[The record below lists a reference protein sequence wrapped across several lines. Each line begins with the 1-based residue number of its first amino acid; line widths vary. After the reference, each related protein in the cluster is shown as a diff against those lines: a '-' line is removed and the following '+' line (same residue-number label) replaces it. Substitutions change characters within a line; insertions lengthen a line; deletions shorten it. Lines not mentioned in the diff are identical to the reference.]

1 MPGRLSASGHV
12 FCLFRRSPVD
22 FFHGLSAVFAP
33 VGFPEDLSGD
43 VRGRTGAAL
52 KSDRGQSAS
61 GRPFSV
67 IVDNFSIKCRRG
79 GPSNAIKPYICFRY
93 RFPRWRANPP
103 GLKGNPVK
111 VRNYPRSCKFL
122 LGGTF
127 SQPLAVRAGK
137 ACRPEQVRRPAV
149 PGRDSLLSGEK
160 RRNGFGCFVVSIAG
174 SVNSIPAC
182 VVSGRIAANPSFRRG
197 VFRFFRRVGKKLSDR
212 TTTDMTD
219 EGVRYGGLSC
229 FCGES
234 PAADICCRRAGSE
247 SAEFPSVEL
256 SVWGIRALKV

>member
-1 MPGRLSASGHV
+1 MPI
-12 FCLFRRSPVD
+12 
-22 FFHGLSAVFAP
+22 GLSSVCSVVLPLIFSRVFPLFFAP

-52 KSDRGQSAS
+52 KSDHGQSAL
-61 GRPFSV
+61 GRPFPV

-93 RFPRWRANPP
+93 RFPMWRANPP

-197 VFRFFRRVGKKLSDR
+197 VFRFFRRVGKKSSDR
-212 TTTDMTD
+212 TTPIWPTKAYGMARN
-219 EGVRYGGLSC
+219 VRLVVFLRRKPGG
-229 FCGES
+229 
-234 PAADICCRRAGSE
+234 
-247 SAEFPSVEL
+247 
-256 SVWGIRALKV
+256 

>member
-1 MPGRLSASGHV
+1 M
-12 FCLFRRSPVD
+12 
-22 FFHGLSAVFAP
+22 
-33 VGFPEDLSGD
+33 
-43 VRGRTGAAL
+43 
-52 KSDRGQSAS
+52 
-61 GRPFSV
+61 
-67 IVDNFSIKCRRG
+67 
-79 GPSNAIKPYICFRY
+79 
-93 RFPRWRANPP
+93 WRANPP

-197 VFRFFRRVGKKLSDR
+197 VFRFFRRSVKSRRIGRHRSGRRRR
-212 TTTDMTD
+212 TVWLGTC
-219 EGVRYGGLSC
+219 GLSC
-229 FCGES
+229 FCGE
-234 PAADICCRRAGSE
+234 ARRLIFVAVEPGRNRPNFRRWSYRCG
-247 SAEFPSVEL
+247 EFE
-256 SVWGIRALKV
+256 R

>member
-1 MPGRLSASGHV
+1 M
-12 FCLFRRSPVD
+12 
-22 FFHGLSAVFAP
+22 
-33 VGFPEDLSGD
+33 
-43 VRGRTGAAL
+43 
-52 KSDRGQSAS
+52 
-61 GRPFSV
+61 GRPFPV

-93 RFPRWRANPP
+93 RFPMWRANPP

-149 PGRDSLLSGEK
+149 PGRDSLLSGESV
-160 RRNGFGCFVVSIAG
+160 RNGFGCFVRIYCRFCKFHSCLCCIG
-174 SVNSIPAC
+174 SDRCES
-182 VVSGRIAANPSFRRG
+182 VVQKRCISVFPKVGKSRRIGRHRSGRRR
-197 VFRFFRRVGKKLSDR
+197 R
-212 TTTDMTD
+212 TVWLGTC
-219 EGVRYGGLSC
+219 GLSC

>member
-1 MPGRLSASGHV
+1 M
-12 FCLFRRSPVD
+12 
-22 FFHGLSAVFAP
+22 
-33 VGFPEDLSGD
+33 
-43 VRGRTGAAL
+43 
-52 KSDRGQSAS
+52 
-61 GRPFSV
+61 
-67 IVDNFSIKCRRG
+67 
-79 GPSNAIKPYICFRY
+79 
-93 RFPRWRANPP
+93 WRANPP

-197 VFRFFRRVGKKLSDR
+197 VFRFSEGSVKVVGSDD
-212 TTTDMTD
+212 TDLAD
-219 EGVRYGGLSC
+219 EGVRYGSERAACRVSAEKARRLIFVAVEPGRNRPNFRRWSYR
-229 FCGES
+229 CGEFE
-234 PAADICCRRAGSE
+234 R
-247 SAEFPSVEL
+247 
-256 SVWGIRALKV
+256 

>member
-1 MPGRLSASGHV
+1 
-12 FCLFRRSPVD
+12 
-22 FFHGLSAVFAP
+22 
-33 VGFPEDLSGD
+33 
-43 VRGRTGAAL
+43 
-52 KSDRGQSAS
+52 
-61 GRPFSV
+61 
-67 IVDNFSIKCRRG
+67 
-79 GPSNAIKPYICFRY
+79 
-93 RFPRWRANPP
+93 
-103 GLKGNPVK
+103 VK

-197 VFRFFRRVGKKLSDR
+197 VFRFFRRVGKKSSDR
-212 TTTDMTD
+212 TTPIWPTKAYGMARNVRLVVFLRRKPGGWYLLPSSRVGIGRISVG
-219 EGVRYGGLSC
+219 GVIGVGNS
-229 FCGES
+229 
-234 PAADICCRRAGSE
+234 
-247 SAEFPSVEL
+247 SV
-256 SVWGIRALKV
+256 

>member
-1 MPGRLSASGHV
+1 MYKRQVCSVVLPLIFSRV
-12 FCLFRRSPVD
+12 FPLF
-22 FFHGLSAVFAP
+22 FAP

-52 KSDRGQSAS
+52 KSDHGQSAL
-61 GRPFSV
+61 GRPFPV

-93 RFPRWRANPP
+93 RFPMWRANPP

-137 ACRPEQVRRPAV
+137 ACRPEQVRRPA
-149 PGRDSLLSGEK
+149 DICNHSG
-160 RRNGFGCFVVSIAG
+160 
-174 SVNSIPAC
+174 
-182 VVSGRIAANPSFRRG
+182 FR
-197 VFRFFRRVGKKLSDR
+197 VKSDR
-212 TTTDMTD
+212 MHPPRFILLLTLLI
-219 EGVRYGGLSC
+219 LS
-229 FCGES
+229 F
-234 PAADICCRRAGSE
+234 DL
-247 SAEFPSVEL
+247 V
-256 SVWGIRALKV
+256 

>member
-1 MPGRLSASGHV
+1 M
-12 FCLFRRSPVD
+12 
-22 FFHGLSAVFAP
+22 
-33 VGFPEDLSGD
+33 
-43 VRGRTGAAL
+43 
-52 KSDRGQSAS
+52 KSDHGQSAL
-61 GRPFSV
+61 GRPFPV

-93 RFPRWRANPP
+93 RFPMWRANPP

-182 VVSGRIAANPSFRRG
+182 VVSGRSLRIRRSEEVYFG
-197 VFRFFRRVGKKLSDR
+197 FSEGSVKSRRIGRHRSGRRRR
-212 TTTDMTD
+212 TVWLGTC
-219 EGVRYGGLSC
+219 GLSC